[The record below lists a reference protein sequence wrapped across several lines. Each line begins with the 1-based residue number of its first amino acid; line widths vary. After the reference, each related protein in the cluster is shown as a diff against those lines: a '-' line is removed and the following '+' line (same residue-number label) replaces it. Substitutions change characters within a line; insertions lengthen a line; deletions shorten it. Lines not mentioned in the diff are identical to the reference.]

1 MTRDARH
8 DVSVVT
14 VTMMNTISIFGTKK
28 PSESFLFRFNFLSP
42 AYAKNFGTE
51 KIRTVPAAARRSRAA
66 AAGTVLIFSVAFQI
80 LYA

>member
-14 VTMMNTISIFGTKK
+14 VTMMNTIRRIFGTKK

-51 KIRTVPAAARRSRAA
+51 KIRTVPAAA
-66 AAGTVLIFSVAFQI
+66 AGTVLIFSVAFQI
-80 LYA
+80 LSA